1 MISLGTPVVPGWR
14 VTVGPRRGQIGEAWI
29 FWIVV
34 LGLLL
39 AGGSLARWVD
49 SEAPSLLVN
58 MAVVAALLHFWS
70 VRGGASR
77 LDRAHLTERG
87 ARHRRL
93 TLAGALLGLLAGYA
107 SYPACVGTTYVIG
120 EALGLR
126 AADFPTPW
134 ASGALWL
141 AAILLAPVW
150 EELLYREWMLV
161 AFRRAWGVVPAV
173 VLSSAAFAL
182 PHAFGGG
189 PWALLG
195 TFLVGL
201 GLAGVALVSRWIWLC
216 VAIHAGLNLGALAWS
231 FGPAWASLP
240 PWASALAGW
249 IGLGAALV
257 LLRRER
263 ARTEGL
269 AAAVLQAG
277 LDRRPEA
284 DRVEGTVSARCGA
297 APAPASATTSHPE
310 PT

>member
-1 MISLGTPVVPGWR
+1 
-14 VTVGPRRGQIGEAWI
+14 
-29 FWIVV
+29 
-34 LGLLL
+34 
-39 AGGSLARWVD
+39 
-49 SEAPSLLVN
+49 
-58 MAVVAALLHFWS
+58 
-70 VRGGASR
+70 
-77 LDRAHLTERG
+77 LDGAHLTERG
-87 ARHRRL
+87 AGQRRL
-93 TLAGALLGLLAGYA
+93 TLAGALLGLFAGYA
-107 SYPACVGTTYVIG
+107 SYPAWVGTTYVIG

-126 AADFPTPW
+126 AVDFPTPW
-134 ASGALWL
+134 ASGALWV

-150 EELLYREWMLV
+150 EELLYRDWMLL
-161 AFRRAWGVVPAV
+161 ALRSAWGVVPAM

-249 IGLGAALV
+249 VGLSAALV

-263 ARTEGL
+263 ARTEGS

-284 DRVEGTVSARCGA
+284 DRVEGTVSARCGT
-297 APAPASATTSHPE
+297 APASNSAITFHPE